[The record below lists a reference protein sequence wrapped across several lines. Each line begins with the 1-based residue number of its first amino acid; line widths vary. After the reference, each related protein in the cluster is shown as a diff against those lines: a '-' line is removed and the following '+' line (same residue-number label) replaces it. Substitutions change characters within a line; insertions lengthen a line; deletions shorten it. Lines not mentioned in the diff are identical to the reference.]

1 MKTTPI
7 ELRPAASREAM
18 KAMKHGMITL
28 MRGGKPIAYVLPT
41 AIYDEEDLGYM
52 TDPAFWE
59 MVREWRNE
67 PGTGIP
73 LKEVLARLERD
84 EREEKKAGVAKATK
98 GKSNRNGVK
107 GK

>member
-28 MRGGKPIAYVLPT
+28 TRGGKPIAYVLPT
-41 AIYDEEDLGYM
+41 AIYDEEDIGYM

-59 MVREWRNE
+59 MIRERRNE
-67 PGTGIP
+67 PGPGIP
-73 LKEVLARLERD
+73 LEEVLARLERD
-84 EREEKKAGVAKATK
+84 EREEKKAGAPRAGK
-98 GKSNRNGVK
+98 GKSSRNGVK